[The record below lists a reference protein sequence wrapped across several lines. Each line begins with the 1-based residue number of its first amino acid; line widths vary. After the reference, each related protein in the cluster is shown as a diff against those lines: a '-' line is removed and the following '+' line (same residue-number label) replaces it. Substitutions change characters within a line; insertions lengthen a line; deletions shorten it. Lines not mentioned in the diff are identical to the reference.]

1 MKRNKFGQS
10 EMVGFVLIVVIVV
23 VAAMIFL
30 VISLRKDSGEILK
43 SVDVENLISAVM
55 EYTTG
60 CAIVYE
66 PNYESVEDLIVSCAD
81 NEICSNLDRPA
92 CDYLNETLDN
102 LMSGLVLTES
112 QISAYQVDVFEKEGE
127 EKLIPTVSS
136 GGCSGDVS
144 KAQKLIPTSNSDIV
158 FRIILCKS
166 DI

>member
-1 MKRNKFGQS
+1 MRKNKIGQS
-10 EMVGFVLIVVIVV
+10 EMVGFVLIVVVVV

-30 VISLRKDSGEILK
+30 VISLRKDSVEILE
-43 SVDVENLISAVM
+43 SVSVENLISAVM

-81 NEICSNLDRPA
+81 NEICSNLNKPA

-102 LMSGLVLTES
+102 LMRGLVLTES
-112 QISAYQVDVFEKEGE
+112 QISAYQADIFEKDE
-127 EKLIPTVSS
+127 ETKLIPMISS
-136 GGCSGDVS
+136 GNCAVGVS
-144 KAQKLIPTSNSDIV
+144 KAQISIPRAGSDIV

-166 DI
+166 DV